1 VGKGKCV
8 IWNTYERRMVSP
20 EHDIK
25 LYETTTLSGRP
36 IRLLAESRQ
45 ALNYQD
51 QGTGAD
57 ILARAIASLPEEIAA
72 MMLMPVHD
80 ELVFE
85 VPANEPMKSSKRS
98 KIRWS
103 ARLIS
108 CSVVWF
114 RWRWKRRLGKL
125 GRKSSLSGPYPA
137 IVQTKALLGV
147 VWAPEARR
155 MRSASNF

>member
-1 VGKGKCV
+1 
-8 IWNTYERRMVSP
+8 MVSP

-85 VPANEPMKSSKRS
+85 VPANEADEVKQ
-98 KIRWS
+98 
-103 ARLIS
+103 A
-108 CSVVWF
+108 
-114 RWRWKRRLGKL
+114 
-125 GRKSSLSGPYPA
+125 
-137 IVQTKALLGV
+137 VQDTMVRAADQLLGGLV
-147 VWAPEARR
+147 PVEVETAIGETWKKV
-155 MRSASNF
+155 